1 MRHTNYTTARA
12 LLGTATDASVA
23 AQMAIPTSTL
33 FHWRRKARI
42 APHRLHSSTARYL
55 TLLRQH
61 PEGLTAR
68 HVYTAFGITRQ
79 AAFLMLHA
87 LARRE
92 IVECVMLPN
101 PRRYGGRAHSLCWR
115 LLPEKGASP
124 HAQTA

>member
-1 MRHTNYTTARA
+1 
-12 LLGTATDASVA
+12 
-23 AQMAIPTSTL
+23 MAIPTSTL
-33 FHWRRKARI
+33 FYWRRKARI

-68 HVYTAFGITRQ
+68 YIYTAFGITRQ

-101 PRRYGGRAHSLCWR
+101 PRRYGGPAHSLCWR

>member
-1 MRHTNYTTARA
+1 
-12 LLGTATDASVA
+12 
-23 AQMAIPTSTL
+23 MAIPTSTL

-68 HVYTAFGITRQ
+68 QIATALHVTRQ
-79 AAFLMLHA
+79 GAFQTLHA

-92 IVECVMLPN
+92 HIQCSMRSN
-101 PRRYGGRAHSLCWR
+101 PRRYGGRDYSFLWR
-115 LLPEKGASP
+115 LPQEGP
-124 HAQTA
+124 HGTDNE